1 MDRWRYLSVAALAL
15 FLVSAMAAGLAYCQD
30 DDGTRNI
37 LKQGLLGAGTGAIA
51 ASASGGK
58 AGQGALI
65 GAGTNVIGSAL
76 LDTLT
81 GPSTSQRSAPPQ
93 QYYGPPQQYAPQQY
107 GPQQQQYYD
116 DGNSYYEEYYEP
128 PPQESSSQ
136 KILKQG
142 LVGAGT
148 GALASG
154 MSGGDAG
161 KGALIG
167 AGTNVIGN
175 ALLDTLTQPPQQRAG
190 RVYRR
195 MPPPQQ
201 RPQSPQSYQ
210 RQSSQQQVVSD
221 DGSEVGAGQ
230 KRVIKKYDENGKLVS
245 EEEIYY

>member
-1 MDRWRYLSVAALAL
+1 MNIRPVFMAVLTL

-81 GPSTSQRSAPPQ
+81 GPSTSQRRAALPP
-93 QYYGPPQQYAPQQY
+93 
-107 GPQQQQYYD
+107 QYYD
-116 DGNSYYEEYYEP
+116 DGDYYYEEPVYYEA

-136 KILKQG
+136 KIIKQG

-175 ALLDTLTQPPQQRAG
+175 ALLDTLTQPTQQRTG

-201 RPQSPQSYQ
+201 QRPRSQQTYQ
-210 RQSSQQQVVSD
+210 PQQVVSEGNSEI
-221 DGSEVGAGQ
+221 GSGQ

>member
-1 MDRWRYLSVAALAL
+1 MGKNIFMISAALVCLLA
-15 FLVSAMAAGLAYCQD
+15 SAVMVGIAYCQD
-30 DDGTRNI
+30 DDSTRNI

-51 ASASGGK
+51 SGASGGN

-76 LDTLT
+76 LDAIT
-81 GPSTSQRSAPPQ
+81 GPSQSSSRSYRSAPP
-93 QYYGPPQQYAPQQY
+93 P
-107 GPQQQQYYD
+107 QYYD
-116 DGNSYYEEYYEP
+116 DGDYYYEEPVYYEE
-128 PPQESSSQ
+128 PPQESSSS
-136 KILKQG
+136 KIIKQG

-148 GALASG
+148 GALASS

-175 ALLDTLTQPPQQRAG
+175 ALLDTLTQPSQQRSG

-195 MPPPQQ
+195 MPPQQYRPPQT
-201 RPQSPQSYQ
+201 YQ
-210 RQSSQQQVVSD
+210 RQPVQQTTTSTS
-221 DGSEVGAGQ
+221 SEVESGQ